1 MNGIIDFHTHILPGI
16 DDGSRSREDT
26 LELLRQEKEQGIAH
40 VIATPHFYPQ
50 HDKPERF
57 LSRRAAAV
65 ERLREVLAA
74 NPGLPEVTVGA
85 EVHYFRGISSTE
97 VLRELTV
104 GSGKYILIEM
114 PASPWTDAMYGELE
128 GIYTKRN
135 LIPVIAHIDRY
146 ISPFR
151 ARHILDRLAELP
163 VLIQANAEVFLRRS
177 TAGMAMKLLQREQI
191 HLLGSDCH
199 NLTSRKPDLGKA
211 VELIEKKLGQEAL
224 APVLECQDCVLAGQK
239 LSMS

>member
-1 MNGIIDFHTHILPGI
+1 MTGIIDFHTHILPGI
-16 DDGSRSREDT
+16 DDGSRSSEDT
-26 LELLRQEKEQGIAH
+26 LELLRQEKEQGITH

-65 ERLREVLAA
+65 ERLEEVLAE
-74 NPGLPEVTVGA
+74 NPGFPKVTVGA
-85 EVHYFRGISSTE
+85 EVYYFRGISGTD
-97 VLRELTV
+97 VLREFTL

-114 PASPWTDAMYGELE
+114 PSSVWTDAMYRELE
-128 GIYTKRN
+128 GIYSKRN
-135 LIPVIAHIDRY
+135 LIPVIAHINRY

-151 ARHILDRLAELP
+151 SKDVLNRLSELP
-163 VLIQANAEVFLRRS
+163 VLIQANSEFFLRPS
-177 TAGMAMKLLQREQI
+177 TARMAMKLLQHEQI

-211 VELIEKKLGQEAL
+211 VELIERKLGSEAL
-224 APVLECQDCVLAGQK
+224 APVLECQECVLAENRK
-239 LSMS
+239 AF